1 MANRVG
7 VVFLALGP
15 FGCFIPSGID
25 VDDFTGTSEL
35 PWTDTIDSL
44 TITTTLDGTASSTG
58 PDSVTSTT
66 VDPDSSTSA
75 GESTTSDTDDP
86 PHSVCDP
93 QPEDV
98 DNLVIVDGEV
108 GGEISEADIVT
119 ACAVTS
125 VGAEDDLLHIGLAC
139 ADGVHT
145 LDVTDVGPI
154 DLTPGDEVEL
164 SLFVDAPWWANVF
177 IALRRDGELVLAV
190 LSADGLPDGGGDSP
204 DEDFWSPLRP
214 IALSQACPEE
224 PEEVEPCQGFI
235 CPPDCTR
242 DRRLALA
249 FFTDD
254 DAEVIYDHGTGQL
267 GDLAIVVADA
277 REHVEVLCTDTPGE
291 FYEFI
296 AVRAP

>member
-1 MANRVG
+1 MVQRVG
-7 VVFLALGP
+7 VVLLALGP

-25 VDDFTGTSEL
+25 VDDFTGTGDL
-35 PWTDTIDSL
+35 PWTDSL
-44 TITTTLDGTASSTG
+44 TSLTASTLDSGSTG
-58 PDSVTSTT
+58 HDSVTSTT

-86 PHSVCDP
+86 RMSVCDP

-98 DNLVIVDGEV
+98 DNLVIVDGLT
-108 GGEISEADIVT
+108 GGEMSETDIVT

-125 VGAEDDLLHIGLAC
+125 VSVEDDMLHVGLAC
-139 ADGVHT
+139 SDGVHT

-154 DLTPGDEVEL
+154 DLSPGDEVEL

-190 LSADGLPDGGGDSP
+190 LSADSLPEGDGHSP
-204 DEDFWSPLRP
+204 EDGFWSPLRP
-214 IALSQACPEE
+214 VALTQVCPEE
-224 PEEVEPCQGFI
+224 PEEVEPCHGFI

-242 DRRLALA
+242 DRRQALA

-254 DAEVIYDHGTGQL
+254 DAEVIYDHGSGQL
-267 GDLAIVVADA
+267 GDLAIVVDSA
-277 REHVEVLCTDTPGE
+277 REHVEVLCTDTPGA

-296 AVRAP
+296 AVLGP

>member
-1 MANRVG
+1 MVQRVG
-7 VVFLALGP
+7 VVLLALGP

-25 VDDFTGTSEL
+25 VDDFTGTDDL
-35 PWTDTIDSL
+35 PWTDSL
-44 TITTTLDGTASSTG
+44 TGLTASTLDSGSTG
-58 PDSVTSTT
+58 PDSMSSTT

-86 PHSVCDP
+86 PMSVCDP

-98 DNLVIVDGEV
+98 DNLVIVDGEI
-108 GGEISEADIVT
+108 GGEMTETDIVT

-125 VGAEDDLLHIGLAC
+125 VSVEDDMLHVGLAC
-139 ADGVHT
+139 SDGVHT

-154 DLTPGDEVEL
+154 DLSPGDEVEL

-190 LSADGLPDGGGDSP
+190 LSAESLPEGDGHSP
-204 DEDFWSPLRP
+204 EEGFWSPLRP
-214 IALSQACPEE
+214 VALTQVCPDE

-254 DAEVIYDHGTGQL
+254 DAEVIYDHGSGQL
-267 GDLAIVVADA
+267 GDLAIVVDDA
-277 REHVEVLCTDTPGE
+277 REHVEVLCTDTPGA